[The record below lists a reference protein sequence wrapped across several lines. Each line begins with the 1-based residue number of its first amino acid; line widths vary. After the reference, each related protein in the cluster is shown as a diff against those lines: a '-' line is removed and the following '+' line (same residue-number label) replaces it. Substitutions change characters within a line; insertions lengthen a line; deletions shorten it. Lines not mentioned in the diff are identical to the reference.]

1 MASARGILT
10 IQSLKNELIEGSRH
24 VASSSAPA
32 YHAGNAQSEYL
43 RWWSGPDLR
52 ITPQIIIVDAG

>member
-1 MASARGILT
+1 MCG
-10 IQSLKNELIEGSRH
+10 ELIRQ
-24 VASSSAPA
+24 